1 MDKEQIQFE
10 KEQIQRC
17 AISGERYED
26 AQFPASD
33 ASLGEPPPQPVQWLR
48 PAAALG
54 PVELFAPAGAVATFE
69 LGAAR
74 LHDCW
79 LLGALAALA
88 TNSALLQRLFVST
101 RAAEYG
107 MYTLQLYWHDEWV
120 QVTVDDRLPCDAH
133 KAPLYVRSGNRAEL
147 WPALVEKAWAKLAG
161 SYAALGGGT
170 LPQALRSLTGSV
182 PVRLEL
188 APPAAPPA
196 AGEPTAPPRLTWERL
211 LHLLA
216 SGAPVVLYRNAH
228 AAEFEFELDD
238 LEMSGS
244 SLSPGRPS
252 TEAAEPGGGGGG
264 GGGGVLRGLAYPV
277 LQAGGGA

>member
-33 ASLGEPPPQPVQWLR
+33 ASLGQPPPQPVQWLR

-54 PVELFAPAGAVATFE
+54 PVELFAPAGAAATFE

-101 RAAEYG
+101 RAAAYG

-133 KAPLYVRSGNRAEL
+133 KAPLYVRSGERAEL
-147 WPALVEKAWAKLAG
+147 WPALVEKAC
-161 SYAALGGGT
+161 
-170 LPQALRSLTGSV
+170 
-182 PVRLEL
+182 
-188 APPAAPPA
+188 
-196 AGEPTAPPRLTWERL
+196 
-211 LHLLA
+211 
-216 SGAPVVLYRNAH
+216 
-228 AAEFEFELDD
+228 
-238 LEMSGS
+238 
-244 SLSPGRPS
+244 
-252 TEAAEPGGGGGG
+252 
-264 GGGGVLRGLAYPV
+264 
-277 LQAGGGA
+277 

>member
-10 KEQIQRC
+10 NEQIQRC

-26 AQFPASD
+26 PQFPASD

-88 TNSALLQRLFVST
+88 THSALLQRVFVST
-101 RAAEYG
+101 RAAAYG

-133 KAPLYVRSGNRAEL
+133 KAPLYVRSGERAEL
-147 WPALVEKAWAKLAG
+147 WPALVEKAC
-161 SYAALGGGT
+161 
-170 LPQALRSLTGSV
+170 
-182 PVRLEL
+182 
-188 APPAAPPA
+188 
-196 AGEPTAPPRLTWERL
+196 
-211 LHLLA
+211 
-216 SGAPVVLYRNAH
+216 
-228 AAEFEFELDD
+228 
-238 LEMSGS
+238 
-244 SLSPGRPS
+244 
-252 TEAAEPGGGGGG
+252 
-264 GGGGVLRGLAYPV
+264 
-277 LQAGGGA
+277 

>member
-1 MDKEQIQFE
+1 MGEVLLKSRKYNKPSMLKGKQVVSFWPSLILTGTRGCTPTGFVSSEGHTCEGDVRFARGVYTAGSGVYTAANTARAAWLNVWSSHRRRTAQAQRLRRAGMDKEQIQFE
-10 KEQIQRC
+10 NEQIQRC

-26 AQFPASD
+26 PQFPASD

-88 TNSALLQRLFVST
+88 THPALLQRVFVST
-101 RAAEYG
+101 RAAAYG

-133 KAPLYVRSGNRAEL
+133 KAPLYVRSGERAEL
-147 WPALVEKAWAKLAG
+147 WPALVEKAC
-161 SYAALGGGT
+161 
-170 LPQALRSLTGSV
+170 
-182 PVRLEL
+182 
-188 APPAAPPA
+188 
-196 AGEPTAPPRLTWERL
+196 
-211 LHLLA
+211 
-216 SGAPVVLYRNAH
+216 
-228 AAEFEFELDD
+228 
-238 LEMSGS
+238 
-244 SLSPGRPS
+244 
-252 TEAAEPGGGGGG
+252 
-264 GGGGVLRGLAYPV
+264 
-277 LQAGGGA
+277 